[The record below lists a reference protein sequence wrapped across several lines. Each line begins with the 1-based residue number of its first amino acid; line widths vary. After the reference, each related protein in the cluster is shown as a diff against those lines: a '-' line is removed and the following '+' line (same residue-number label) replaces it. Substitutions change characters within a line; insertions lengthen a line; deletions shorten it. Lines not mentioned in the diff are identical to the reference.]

1 SGCIRRC
8 GSAGSSARRCSDR
21 RNGAAAAR
29 APARARTPSI
39 PCATR
44 GRLPARS
51 PARERREPPSPR
63 ARRTSPRCRRAPP
76 RSGSCLRWGSSA
88 RWSCRWGS
96 TRAQSRLPLRRR
108 PADTRGRQAR
118 IGTARAHAPSCPAG
132 RAGDWWSVPGA
143 SDAPRCLPIRYKQ
156 SQRVPKPRPRLRAS
170 AHRDQCPPPCRRWT
184 APRVFADAQTRRP
197 CTGTLAHPRP
207 ASGTIGR
214 TNMLHDFLEQNR
226 ARLIER
232 CRSKVLLRRAP
243 PPTPGE
249 LEHGIPL
256 FLGQLID
263 VLRIEERYGPRA
275 ERRPATPGSPP
286 THLSTEIDE
295 TATKHGSEMLL
306 RGFTINQVVHDY
318 GDLCQSITELAA
330 E

>member
-1 SGCIRRC
+1 
-8 GSAGSSARRCSDR
+8 
-21 RNGAAAAR
+21 
-29 APARARTPSI
+29 
-39 PCATR
+39 
-44 GRLPARS
+44 
-51 PARERREPPSPR
+51 
-63 ARRTSPRCRRAPP
+63 
-76 RSGSCLRWGSSA
+76 
-88 RWSCRWGS
+88 
-96 TRAQSRLPLRRR
+96 
-108 PADTRGRQAR
+108 QAR

-143 SDAPRCLPIRYKQ
+143 SDAPRCLPIRCKQ

-330 E
+330 EGHAEISVDEFNVLNRCLDDGIAEAVTSYQSQRERQVAETQRRATGERLGSVAHELRNLVGTATLAFEAMKAGMVGAAGPTSAVLGRSLSGMRDMINRTLAEVR